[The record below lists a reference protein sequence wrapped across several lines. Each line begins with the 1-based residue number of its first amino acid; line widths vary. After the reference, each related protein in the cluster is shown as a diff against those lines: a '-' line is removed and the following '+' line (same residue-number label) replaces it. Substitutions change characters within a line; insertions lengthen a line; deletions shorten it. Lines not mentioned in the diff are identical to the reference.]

1 MRARGVELRIC
12 YLHLDMLSPVRR
24 CSVLEGGFVYHISI
38 SARDVCWALIS
49 IFWVSELLVANRR
62 RATRGTDRT
71 EDRSSLRVI
80 VVLFWSGWL
89 AAWFCYAIFPQASF
103 ESAPLFYAGLGL
115 IVCGTLLRWWSI
127 ATLGQFFTV
136 NVAIRT
142 GHRVVTSGP
151 YRLLRHPSYTALL
164 MVFLGIG
171 LCMGNTLSIAAL
183 MLSTVVA
190 LLYRMRIEE
199 TLLLSGLG
207 EEYRAYMSRT
217 KRLIPGLY

>member
-1 MRARGVELRIC
+1 VI
-12 YLHLDMLSPVRR
+12 
-24 CSVLEGGFVYHISI
+24 EGRFVYHISI
-38 SARDVCWALIS
+38 SARDLCWGLIT
-49 IFWVSELLVANRR
+49 IFWVSEIIVANRM

-71 EDRSSLRVI
+71 EDRGSLRGI
-80 VVLFWSGWL
+80 VVLFWSGLL
-89 AAWFCYAIFPQASF
+89 AACFLYARFPQASF
-103 ESAPLFYAGLGL
+103 ESAALFYVGLGL
-115 IVCGTLLRWWSI
+115 IVCGALLRWWSI
-127 ATLGQFFTV
+127 ATLGDFFTV

-164 MVFLGIG
+164 MVFLGMG
-171 LCMGNTLSIAAL
+171 LCMGNTLSIAAI
-183 MLSTVVA
+183 MLSTTVA

-199 TLLLSGLG
+199 NMLLSGLG

>member
-1 MRARGVELRIC
+1 MHHV
-12 YLHLDMLSPVRR
+12 
-24 CSVLEGGFVYHISI
+24 SI
-38 SARDVCWALIS
+38 AARDACWALIT
-49 IFWVSELLVANRR
+49 IFWVSELLVANRK

-71 EDRSSLRVI
+71 EDRGSLRVI

-89 AAWFCYAIFPQASF
+89 AARLSFGLFPQASF
-103 ESAPLFYAGLGL
+103 DSAPLFYVGLGL
-115 IVCGTLLRWWSI
+115 MGCGALLRWWSI
-127 ATLGQFFTV
+127 ATLGHFFTV

-151 YRLLRHPSYTALL
+151 YQLLRHPSYTALL

-171 LCMGNTLSIAAL
+171 LCMGNTLSIAVI
-183 MLSTVVA
+183 MLSTTVA

-199 TLLLSGLG
+199 KLLLSGLG